1 MMEGRKGPKLT
12 FTRVEGLLCE
22 TGQVIYIN
30 QPYLPS
36 IQGGTSWC
44 LISQEQ
50 MLAPGVH
57 DHQAVKRGF

>member
-1 MMEGRKGPKLT
+1 
-12 FTRVEGLLCE
+12 
-22 TGQVIYIN
+22 VIYIN